1 MFGKLKE
8 FHVDGNRVFL
18 EYEKEKICPCVE
30 AVADMIV
37 NVFVDYTGQGHQ
49 TRAIEGKLGERL
61 NAGMDASSESELTS
75 VTWEKSSVMIKT
87 SKLTVIVGDDFA
99 VDFYDC
105 QGKPLSLAYKGGRK
119 MGAQLSDAAR
129 ELLKMEG
136 HEAKEGTADYPVQE
150 LRMLEKE
157 DCIYGL
163 GDKTGV
169 LNKRNYEYEMWNS
182 DIPDP
187 HEDGFKSLYKSIP
200 FFILLKEQ
208 SCCGFFFDNHYK
220 TYFDLGKECPDYCL
234 FGAAEGNLDYY
245 FIAGDSMKE
254 VLGNY
259 TTLTGRA
266 PMQQLWTLGFHQ
278 SRWGY
283 ESEEEIRGIAQ
294 KMLELQIPCDCIHF
308 DIDYMDQY
316 KVFTWNKE
324 SYKDGGKVISDFR
337 KMGIKAVTIIDP
349 GVKLEE
355 GYSVYEEGRKEGYFV
370 KTPEGEIYSN
380 WVWPGEAV
388 YPDFG
393 SPAVRTWW
401 GEKQRFLIDLGVA
414 GVWNDMNEP
423 ASFHGPL
430 PDDIVFTDEDRL
442 STHKEMHNIYG
453 HNMARATYEGWKK
466 YSGKR
471 PFVITRACYSGSQK
485 YATGWT
491 GDNHSIWSHIRMAV
505 PQLCNLGLSGMNF
518 VGTDVGGFGSDC
530 TPELFAR
537 WIQLGCFSPLFRD
550 HCAKGCKVQE
560 PWQFGEEV
568 LAISKKYI
576 QLRYELLPYFYD
588 LMRECE
594 ETGIPMMRPLVLEFE
609 KDPNVRNRNDQFM
622 VGDRILVS
630 PVLEQGAREKLV
642 YLPEG
647 TWYDYWTGE
656 KLSGGESYIR
666 KAPLDV
672 CPMFVKAGAVIPKY
686 PVRMH
691 VGEDKDELLILEGY
705 PGTGT
710 YVHYQ
715 DNGEDFRYRQGA
727 YNEYCITNQNG
738 EVKIE
743 KIHEGYLPYQNVEV
757 RSGEQLWPR

>member
-1 MFGKLKE
+1 MFGKIKE
-8 FHVDGNRVFL
+8 YHIEGNRVFL
-18 EYEKEKICPCVE
+18 EYEKGKVRPCVE
-30 AVADMIV
+30 AVADRIV
-37 NVFVDYTGQGHQ
+37 NVFVDYTGEGHR
-49 TRAIEGKLGERL
+49 TRAIEGELGERL
-61 NAGMDASSESELTS
+61 NAGIDASLETVLTS
-75 VTWEKSSVMIKT
+75 VTWEKSDVIIRT
-87 SKLTVIVGDDFA
+87 SKLTVIVGDNFT
-99 VDFYDC
+99 VDFYDDK
-105 QGKPLSLAYKGGRK
+105 GTPLSLAYRGRRTI
-119 MGAQLSDAAR
+119 GSQLSDAAK

-136 HEAKEGTADYPVQE
+136 HEAKDGTADYPVQE

-187 HEDGFKSLYKSIP
+187 HEDNFKSLYKSIP
-200 FFILLKEQ
+200 FFFIMKEKT
-208 SCCGFFFDNHYK
+208 CCGLFFDNHNR
-220 TYFDLGKECPDYCL
+220 TFFDLGKECPDYCL

-245 FIAGDSMKE
+245 FIAGESMKE
-254 VLGNY
+254 VLRNY
-259 TTLTGRA
+259 TGLTGRA

-283 ESEEEIRGIAQ
+283 ESEEEIRSIAQ
-294 KMLELQIPCDCIHF
+294 NMVKHQIPCDCIHF

-324 SYKDGGKVISDFR
+324 SYKDGRKVIADFR

-349 GVKLEE
+349 GVKVEE
-355 GYSVYEEGRKEGYFV
+355 GYYAYEEGVEEGFFA
-370 KTPEGEIYSN
+370 KTPDGKIYVN
-380 WVWPGEAV
+380 QVWPGDAV

-393 SPAVRTWW
+393 NSKVRSWW
-401 GEKQRFLIDLGVA
+401 GEKQKFLIDLGVA

-423 ASFHGPL
+423 ASFKGPL
-430 PDDIVFTDEDRL
+430 PDNVVFTDEDKA
-442 STHKEMHNIYG
+442 STHNAMHNIYG
-453 HNMARATYEGWKK
+453 HNMAKATYEGWKE

-485 YATGWT
+485 YTTAWT

-550 HCAKGCKVQE
+550 HCAKGCRVQE

-576 QLRYELLPYFYD
+576 RLRYELLPYLYD
-588 LMRECE
+588 LMKECE

-609 KDPNVRNRNDQFM
+609 KDLKVRNRNDQFM
-622 VGDRILVS
+622 LGDRILVS
-630 PVLEQGAREKLV
+630 PVLEQGAEEKLV

-656 KLSGGESYIR
+656 KLIGGESYIR

-672 CPMFVKAGAVIPKY
+672 CPIFVKAGAVIPKY

-691 VGEDKDELLILEGY
+691 VGADKDDLLILEAY
-705 PGTGT
+705 PGEGA

-715 DNGEDFRYRQGA
+715 DNGEDFKYRQGE
-727 YNEYCITNQNG
+727 YNEYRIVNRDG
-738 EVKIE
+738 EVQIE
-743 KIHEGYLPYQNVEV
+743 KLHEGYLPYRKVEI
-757 RSGEQLWPR
+757 RSGEQLWSR